1 MRIVRF
7 HEFGGPEVLK
17 FEEVA
22 TPDPKDGEVLIRTEA
37 IGVNFTDIARRKNS
51 ATLRERLAL
60 PYTPG
65 VEAVGTVVG
74 TGAGSAPV
82 SIGTKVIAI
91 VQDGAYSEYLT
102 VPAARAIPVPPGLDS
117 AQAVALPVQGLT
129 AYLVLATFGR
139 LQPGERVLIQA
150 AAGGVGSMAVQLAKI
165 LGAGQVIAAA
175 GTSAKLDLA
184 RSLGADAGV
193 NYGESGWIEQVLKVT
208 GGKGVD
214 LALDMLGGSR
224 FSETFAYLAPF
235 GRIVTY
241 GAAAGER
248 AAIRPGE
255 ADLSLSQRHRI
266 LFGACRWNAPR
277 ACVPCPDEALS
288 ARDNRKPEAAGPPP
302 LPSGSRVGSSSADGN
317 PANDRQGC
325 SFPRWRAVN

>member
-102 VPAARAIPVPPGLDS
+102 VPAARAIPGP
-117 AQAVALPVQGLT
+117 T
-129 AYLVLATFGR
+129 RTRFG
-139 LQPGERVLIQA
+139 
-150 AAGGVGSMAVQLAKI
+150 AGGSSA
-165 LGAGQVIAAA
+165 GAGAH
-175 GTSAKLDLA
+175 GL
-184 RSLGADAGV
+184 
-193 NYGESGWIEQVLKVT
+193 
-208 GGKGVD
+208 
-214 LALDMLGGSR
+214 
-224 FSETFAYLAPF
+224 
-235 GRIVTY
+235 
-241 GAAAGER
+241 
-248 AAIRPGE
+248 
-255 ADLSLSQRHRI
+255 
-266 LFGACRWNAPR
+266 PR
-277 ACVPCPDEALS
+277 A
-288 ARDNRKPEAAGPPP
+288 RDLRPP
-302 LPSGSRVGSSSADGN
+302 STG
-317 PANDRQGC
+317 
-325 SFPRWRAVN
+325 

>member
-102 VPAARAIPVPPGLDS
+102 VPAARAIPGPDPGLDS

-241 GAAAGER
+241 GAATGER
-248 AAIRPGE
+248 AATDPEKLTSRCHSVIGFYSGHVVGTHPELVFPALTKLFQLATTGSLRP
-255 ADLSLSQRHRI
+255 QVHHRFP
-266 LFGACRWNAPR
+266 L
-277 ACVPCPDEALS
+277 
-288 ARDNRKPEAAGPPP
+288 EAASEAHRLMETRRTTGKVV
-302 LPSGSRVGSSSADGN
+302 LF
-317 PANDRQGC
+317 PAGGQ
-325 SFPRWRAVN
+325 